1 MKILKILNTILPK
14 SLQTES
20 KSYPFKVRKIPAEHS
35 GLKYHKYL
43 YNFSVEDLNYE
54 CYITPNL
61 WRKHYYDVA
70 FTVKG
75 GSTKDRVGKDVD
87 FMNSVLKTVADCMID
102 FVNNIDKL
110 NILAFEG
117 DSLREKVYVR
127 FFRNH
132 SYFSKYEIDDTHT
145 KSGFVEIHI
154 EKGMDY

>member
-1 MKILKILNTILPK
+1 MKLKEILSTIISK
-14 SLQTES
+14 DLQTES
-20 KSYPFKVRKIPAEHS
+20 KSYSFKVRKISKEYS
-35 GLKYHKYL
+35 GFKYTEYL
-43 YNFSVEDLNYE
+43 YSFSIDDINYE

-70 FTVKG
+70 FAVKG
-75 GSTKDRVGKDVD
+75 GSTKDRVKKDID

-102 FVNNIDKL
+102 FINDMDKL

-117 DSLREKVYVR
+117 DRLREKVYVR

-132 SYFSKYEIDDTHT
+132 PYFSKFEIDDTHT

-154 EKGMDY
+154 EKGLD